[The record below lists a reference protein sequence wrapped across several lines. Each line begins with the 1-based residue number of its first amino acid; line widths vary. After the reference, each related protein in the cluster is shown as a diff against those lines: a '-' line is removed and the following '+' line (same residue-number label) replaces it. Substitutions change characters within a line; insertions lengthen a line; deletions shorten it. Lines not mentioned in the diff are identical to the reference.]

1 MIIYIYLK
9 WKDRY
14 LKIQIVLENRSNN
27 IQFIFI
33 TYIFWYQIKEYIC
46 NRKRR
51 EKKNCQ
57 TTTRKEFYQK
67 IKIEEQKQKKGIQRE
82 TPLREWLSSLMLVFV
97 LLIVLLKIKRK
108 QGCTCI
114 SLSVNFGQVSCS
126 SDFRTSS
133 SFACVMHETVISE
146 S

>member
-33 TYIFWYQIKEYIC
+33 TYIFWYQIKEYIY

-51 EKKNCQ
+51 EKKKNQ
-57 TTTRKEFYQK
+57 
-67 IKIEEQKQKKGIQRE
+67 
-82 TPLREWLSSLMLVFV
+82 S
-97 LLIVLLKIKRK
+97 IVYIDIDRF
-108 QGCTCI
+108 CNI
-114 SLSVNFGQVSCS
+114 
-126 SDFRTSS
+126 
-133 SFACVMHETVISE
+133 
-146 S
+146 

>member
-33 TYIFWYQIKEYIC
+33 TYIFWYQIKEYIY

-51 EKKNCQ
+51 EKK
-57 TTTRKEFYQK
+57 K
-67 IKIEEQKQKKGIQRE
+67 IK
-82 TPLREWLSSLMLVFV
+82 V
-97 LLIVLLKIKRK
+97 
-108 QGCTCI
+108 
-114 SLSVNFGQVSCS
+114 
-126 SDFRTSS
+126 
-133 SFACVMHETVISE
+133 
-146 S
+146 